1 MMLKKISYIMVLT
14 LKMGCILS
22 YEVLAKFSTLFYII
36 FIFGLIFTVKNNN
49 VTIEILAISSLFL
62 FGSWSYCKLYKK
74 ILNWILKLETKFI

>member
-1 MMLKKISYIMVLT
+1 MLKKVGYMLILT

-22 YEVLAKFSTLFYII
+22 YEVLMKFSTLFYTI

-49 VTIEILAISSLFL
+49 IRFEILAVSTLFL

-74 ILNWILKLETKFI
+74 ILYWILKLETKFI